1 MNFIILVIILYYIFC
16 HSLHMRSS
24 LSQIKHLLTLLFVFS
39 SPFAFSVN
47 SIISSPL
54 TSKVLLQGQI
64 SLPKLSLKTASLY
77 SHHLPSAL
85 PPLVTQPAQ
94 IQNSKSFRKIF
105 FLKYFNPNDLGFVT
119 MEMDLIYLSNVI
131 SHSWCMRESL
141 WGPQTICVH
150 R

>member
-16 HSLHMRSS
+16 HSLHTLSS

-39 SPFAFSVN
+39 SPFACSVN

-77 SHHLPSAL
+77 SHQLPSAL

-94 IQNSKSFRKIF
+94 IQNSKLFRKIF
-105 FLKYFNPNDLGFVT
+105 FLNI
-119 MEMDLIYLSNVI
+119 LIQMIWVLSPWRQI
-131 SHSWCMRESL
+131 SYILVMLFHTH
-141 WGPQTICVH
+141 GA
-150 R
+150 

>member
-16 HSLHMRSS
+16 HSLHTFSS

-39 SPFAFSVN
+39 SPFACSVN

-64 SLPKLSLKTASLY
+64 SLPKLSLKIASLD

-105 FLKYFNPNDLGFVT
+105 FLNI
-119 MEMDLIYLSNVI
+119 LIQMIWVLSPWRQI
-131 SHSWCMRESL
+131 SYILVMLFHTH
-141 WGPQTICVH
+141 GA
-150 R
+150 

>member
-16 HSLHMRSS
+16 HSLHTLSS

-39 SPFAFSVN
+39 SPFACSVN

-105 FLKYFNPNDLGFVT
+105 FLNI
-119 MEMDLIYLSNVI
+119 LIQMIWVLSPWRQI
-131 SHSWCMRESL
+131 SYILVMLFHTLEA
-141 WGPQTICVH
+141 
-150 R
+150 

>member
-16 HSLHMRSS
+16 HSLHTLSS

-39 SPFAFSVN
+39 SPFAGSVN

-64 SLPKLSLKTASLY
+64 SLPKLSLKTASLD

-105 FLKYFNPNDLGFVT
+105 FLNI
-119 MEMDLIYLSNVI
+119 LIQMIWVLSPWRQI
-131 SHSWCMRESL
+131 SYILVMLFHTH
-141 WGPQTICVH
+141 GA
-150 R
+150 